1 MSGGIFYL
9 DEDRDKEPSP
19 TESRESLRDSPSPQ
33 HSDPST
39 PPGVIA
45 QPTPITPATSSTLQV
60 PQSSSLLSQSPAFGR
75 KSGVFAATP
84 SFPSPLAQAIT
95 VPSHSDS
102 SSSSAHSSPQQS
114 DNEDADVPGV
124 LDAATTRSRVTS
136 AASKTRSNSSP
147 SESTTASSS
156 RRSSR
161 PPSPAQPR
169 QHILTPG
176 ALLMN
181 RVKRSGSG
189 SAVPPVS
196 GSGPVRSSPPRI
208 SPGQRDDPLQGRPR
222 SSSPSDSRH
231 SASGSSGRGLEPAHT
246 GGSSPL
252 AFGSPDLEPAEPIA
266 SPRPVMAHTASRD
279 RDSNILGL
287 GWTPNW
293 AETAAAGANREK
305 PKGSY
310 LRSPSPR
317 KEMSSPIP

>member
-19 TESRESLRDSPSPQ
+19 TESRELRDSPSPQ
-33 HSDPST
+33 HSGSST
-39 PPGVIA
+39 PAPIP
-45 QPTPITPATSSTLQV
+45 QSTSITSPTPLSSLQV
-60 PQSSSLLSQSPAFGR
+60 PQPASLLSQSPAFGR

-102 SSSSAHSSPQQS
+102 SSSSAHSSPHQS
-114 DNEDADVPGV
+114 DNEDSEAPGA
-124 LDAATTRSRVTS
+124 LDSSAPRQRATSV
-136 AASKTRSNSSP
+136 ASKTQSNSSP

-161 PPSPAQPR
+161 PPSPAQSR
-169 QHILTPG
+169 QQVLTPG
-176 ALLMN
+176 TLLMN

-189 SAVPPVS
+189 SGVPSFP
-196 GSGPVRSSPPRI
+196 GAVRSSPPRA
-208 SPGQRDDPLQGRPR
+208 SPGHRDDAQQSKPR

-231 SASGSSGRGLEPAHT
+231 SGSGSSGRGLDPANT

-252 AFGSPDLEPAEPIA
+252 AFGSPELEPASESIA
-266 SPRPVMAHTASRD
+266 SPRPIMAQVGSRD

-293 AETAAAGANREK
+293 TESAASPNRD
-305 PKGSY
+305 KGKGGFM
-310 LRSPSPR
+310 RSPSPR
-317 KEMSSPIP
+317 KEMPSPIP